1 MADAGSRPPGGGGAV
16 AGAVFGGDVLDAVQD
31 PLVVFDA
38 DWRVTWA
45 NLAIERYS
53 GFSRAMMIGRI
64 LWETLPHLGQTR
76 IGAELTT
83 AMRDKVPAILEI
95 PAPFRPGDVLR
106 VSLQP
111 AGDGLAVSFRN
122 VTGDLRTETE
132 AQARLSELETIYDT
146 VPIGLALIDRDLR
159 YQRVNRALAEL
170 NGVAAP
176 DHIGRTVR
184 EIIPQIA
191 EAVEAVFRRV
201 LDTGETVNDFEVS
214 GETAAAPGVIRTWL
228 ESVAPVRGPD
238 GAVHQVQVTA
248 LEITDRKAAEA
259 RLAAALDAQLEAER
273 QREQLL
279 SEMNHR
285 VKNNF
290 QMVAS
295 LLDLQ
300 ARRAQDPETRE
311 QLASAVRRVR
321 VLADLHASL
330 APDPNVEAI
339 EFGGYLGGLCDKLRA
354 SIADPERVRLRY
366 AGCSARLN
374 ARVAVPLGFVV
385 NELVT
390 NAIKYAFPAGS
401 SGEIQVGFEP
411 DGEGYQLLVVDD
423 GQGLPLDLDGRGGGL
438 GMRLV
443 HAFIAQAGGELAI
456 QDSGRGGVGYVIRLR
471 EPVEDD
477 DDLDLD

>member
-184 EIIPQIA
+184 EIIQQSHMSSFDA
-191 EAVEAVFRRV
+191 CKV
-201 LDTGETVNDFEVS
+201 LYQ
-214 GETAAAPGVIRTWL
+214 L
-228 ESVAPVRGPD
+228 
-238 GAVHQVQVTA
+238 
-248 LEITDRKAAEA
+248 LEA
-259 RLAAALDAQLEAER
+259 RLVR
-273 QREQLL
+273 
-279 SEMNHR
+279 
-285 VKNNF
+285 
-290 QMVAS
+290 
-295 LLDLQ
+295 
-300 ARRAQDPETRE
+300 RRA
-311 QLASAVRRVR
+311 A
-321 VLADLHASL
+321 
-330 APDPNVEAI
+330 
-339 EFGGYLGGLCDKLRA
+339 
-354 SIADPERVRLRY
+354 
-366 AGCSARLN
+366 
-374 ARVAVPLGFVV
+374 
-385 NELVT
+385 
-390 NAIKYAFPAGS
+390 
-401 SGEIQVGFEP
+401 
-411 DGEGYQLLVVDD
+411 
-423 GQGLPLDLDGRGGGL
+423 
-438 GMRLV
+438 
-443 HAFIAQAGGELAI
+443 
-456 QDSGRGGVGYVIRLR
+456 
-471 EPVEDD
+471 
-477 DDLDLD
+477 